1 MLETVQTSKSAA
13 VTLLKHQKRS
23 FFQIGIVNAVIAL
36 TISLLLFFRARTAFV
51 LDTFA
56 YDMTNSSPLTSTP
69 VSSTSSS
76 SLSSCTVG
84 ICVFLN
90 FGNSFTLNVEFLSSC

>member
-23 FFQIGIVNAVIAL
+23 FCQIVIVNVIIAL
-36 TISLLLFFRARTAFV
+36 TILLLLLFRAWTAFV

-56 YDMTNSSPLTSTP
+56 CDLTNSMSLTSIP

-84 ICVFLN
+84 ICVF
-90 FGNSFTLNVEFLSSC
+90 S